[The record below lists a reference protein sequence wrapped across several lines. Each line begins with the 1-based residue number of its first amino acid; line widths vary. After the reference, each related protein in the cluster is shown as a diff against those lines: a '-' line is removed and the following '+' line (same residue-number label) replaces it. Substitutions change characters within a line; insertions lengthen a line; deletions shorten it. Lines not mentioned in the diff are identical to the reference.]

1 MLMVYNI
8 FANLIQ
14 AIATVSDL
22 ILKLMMLLIFVR
34 AIISWFSPDPY
45 NPLMQFLHRV
55 TEPILTPIRRIVPMF
70 SLGIDLSPIIAF
82 FAIIFLQTFLV
93 QTLYQLAAYLRSLG

>member
-1 MLMVYNI
+1 MPMILTI

-14 AIATVSDL
+14 AIAVVSDM
-22 ILKLMMLLIFVR
+22 ILKLMMFLIFIR
-34 AIISWFSPDPY
+34 AVISWFSPDPY
-45 NPLMQFLHRV
+45 NPLVQILQKL
-55 TEPILTPIRRIVPMF
+55 TEPILNPIRRLIPMF

-93 QTLYQLAAYLRSLG
+93 QTLLQLAVYLRSF

>member
-1 MLMVYNI
+1 MEMLFNV

-14 AIATVSDL
+14 ALATVSDM

-45 NPLMQFLHRV
+45 NPLVQFLQRV
-55 TEPILTPIRRIVPMF
+55 TEPILAPIRRLIPML
-70 SLGIDLSPIIAF
+70 SLGIDISPIIAF
-82 FAIIFLQTFLV
+82 FAIVFLQTFLV
-93 QTLYQLAAYLRSLG
+93 QTLYQLASYLRSF